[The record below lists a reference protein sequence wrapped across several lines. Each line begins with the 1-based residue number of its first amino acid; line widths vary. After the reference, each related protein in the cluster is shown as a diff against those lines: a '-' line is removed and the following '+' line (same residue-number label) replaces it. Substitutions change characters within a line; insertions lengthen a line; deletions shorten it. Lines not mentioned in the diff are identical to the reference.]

1 MIIPRCSI
9 SVDSVHACNYL
20 GPLQSRE
27 ERMTKKGLLQ
37 GGEQIK
43 TLFAQA
49 REIRA
54 KTAKDLSSLRRAE
67 AARNLL
73 LHFEHAKVSLGLR
86 IVERHTQILQ
96 ESQDR
101 LLVQALPVEQI
112 ARCRLFASSFFRDR
126 RRRIG
131 RIGLIADL
139 EHGLIA
145 CCPVSDLQR

>member
-1 MIIPRCSI
+1 
-9 SVDSVHACNYL
+9 
-20 GPLQSRE
+20 
-27 ERMTKKGLLQ
+27 MTKKGLLQ

-86 IVERHTQILQ
+86 IGPSRQLH
-96 ESQDR
+96 R
-101 LLVQALPVEQI
+101 LHL
-112 ARCRLFASSFFRDR
+112 
-126 RRRIG
+126 
-131 RIGLIADL
+131 
-139 EHGLIA
+139 
-145 CCPVSDLQR
+145 